1 MKDKLACGGTEL
13 PGLFLTPTAHMEL
26 EAAAPVSPGT
36 LENCMFLSLHSEIRM
51 FHTLNT
57 L

>member
-13 PGLFLTPTAHMEL
+13 PGLFLTPTAHVKL